1 MFCYS
6 NYPIHYIQT
15 KLINVC
21 NLTRL
26 LVSIHSMCIFHC
38 LALSKDNCIFKVTLL
53 MKLQHNMIKLMHH
66 QYSSVFL
73 IKYIFIFFLLIF
85 CEEQICCC
93 VLLDE
98 KSRLKRNKVYWLLF
112 NVCELAWKERIQIKC
127 VIQTEKK
134 TYFIHLL
141 SIQTEKKG
149 IHKSVHPDFDLRN
162 LQ

>member
-6 NYPIHYIQT
+6 NYPIHYRWT

-21 NLTRL
+21 NLTRV
-26 LVSIHSMCIFHC
+26 LVSIHSMFIFHC
-38 LALSKDNCIFKVTLL
+38 LALSKHNKCVFKVTLL

-66 QYSSVFL
+66 QHSSLPL
-73 IKYIFIFFLLIF
+73 IIYFCFFRYF
-85 CEEQICCC
+85 CEDQICCC

-98 KSRLKRNKVYWLLF
+98 KSRLKRNKVYWQLF

-141 SIQTEKKG
+141 SIQTEKMG
-149 IHKSVHPDFDLRN
+149 N
-162 LQ
+162 T